1 MTQKPFLRLNS
12 KDKAFHLFLML
23 FMLGVLFATLF
34 PFLNVLAISFNDSA
48 DTARGGIGV
57 IPRVLTLDNYRQL
70 ARFPS
75 IWRGMFISFARTVIG
90 TATGLFATAMLAYVI
105 SRRDFMLRKFVTT
118 MFVLTMYV
126 SGGLIPHFMVIRM
139 FGLNNN
145 FWVYI
150 IPGLISAWN
159 LIIVRSFIDSLP
171 YSLQESA
178 FLDGANDLTI
188 FFKIILPLCLPVLMA
203 VALFIAVSQWNAWF
217 DTYLFAP
224 FNESIT
230 TLQFELMKILEG
242 AATGGQLGDA
252 GNIQMAHNVSP
263 LSLRMAAT
271 VVTMLPMLIVYPF
284 VQRFFVSGMTLG
296 AVKE

>member
-1 MTQKPFLRLNS
+1 MTQKSFKRLDS
-12 KDKAFHLFLML
+12 RDKIFHIILFLIML
-23 FMLGVLFATLF
+23 WVLFITLF

-48 DTARGGIGV
+48 DTARGGVGIF
-57 IPRVLTLDNYRQL
+57 PRVFTLENYTQL
-70 ARFPS
+70 ARFPAM
-75 IWRGMFISFARTVIG
+75 WTGLYISLARTIIG
-90 TATGLFATAMLAYVI
+90 TALGLFCTSMLAYVI
-105 SRRDFMLRKFVTT
+105 SRQDFMFRKAITT
-118 MFVLTMYV
+118 MFILTMYV

-139 FGLNNN
+139 FGLNNT

-150 IPGLISAWN
+150 IPTLISAWN
-159 LIIVRSFIDSLP
+159 LIIIRSFIDSLP

-178 FLDGANDLTI
+178 FIDGANDLTI
-188 FFKIILPLCLPVLMA
+188 FFKIILPLCLPVLMT
-203 VALFIAVSQWNAWF
+203 VALFIAVFQWNSWF

-271 VVTMLPMLIVYPF
+271 VVTMLPMLLAYPF

>member
-1 MTQKPFLRLNS
+1 MTQRAFKHISFS
-12 KDKAFHLFLML
+12 DKIFEICLILIMCY
-23 FMLGVLFATLF
+23 VLFITLF
-34 PFLNVLAISFNDSA
+34 PFLNVLAISLNESA
-48 DTARGGIGV
+48 DTARGGVGIL
-57 IPRVLTLDNYRQL
+57 PRAFTLDNYQQL

-75 IWRGMFISFARTVIG
+75 IWRGMYISFARTIIG
-90 TATGLFATAMLAYVI
+90 TITGLFSTAMLAYVI
-105 SRRDFMLRKFVTT
+105 SRREFMLRKGITT
-118 MFVLTMYV
+118 MFIMTMYV
-126 SGGLIPHFMVIRM
+126 SGGLIPHFMVIRL
-139 FGLNNN
+139 FGLNNH
-145 FWVYI
+145 FLVYI
-150 IPGLISAWN
+150 IPSLISAWN
-159 LIIVRSFIDSLP
+159 LIIIRSFIDALP

-188 FFKIILPLCLPVLMA
+188 FFKIILPLCMPVLMT
-203 VALFIAVSQWNAWF
+203 VSLFIAVGQWNSWF

-224 FNESIT
+224 FNDSIT

-271 VVTMLPMLIVYPF
+271 VVTMLPMLAAYPF

>member
-1 MTQKPFLRLNS
+1 MTQKPFSSLS
-12 KDKAFHLFLML
+12 KSDIVFHIILWTIMT
-23 FMLGVLFATLF
+23 GVLLITLF

-48 DTARGGIGV
+48 DTARGGIGIV
-57 IPRVLTLDNYRQL
+57 PRVPTLDNFRQL

-75 IWRGMFISFARTVIG
+75 MWTGLYISLARTIIG
-90 TATGLFATAMLAYVI
+90 TATGLFCTAMLAYVI
-105 SRRDFMLRKFVTT
+105 SRKEFMFRKAITT
-118 MFVLTMYV
+118 MFILTMYV

-139 FGLNNN
+139 FGLNNS

-150 IPGLISAWN
+150 VPSLISAWN
-159 LIIVRSFIDSLP
+159 LIIIRSFIDALP

-178 FLDGANDLTI
+178 FLDGANDLVI
-188 FFKIILPLCLPVLMA
+188 FFKIILPLCLPVLMT
-203 VALFIAVSQWNAWF
+203 VALFIAVFQWNSWF

-224 FNESIT
+224 FNERIT

-242 AATGGQLGDA
+242 AATGGQMGDA
-252 GNIQMAHNVSP
+252 AAITMAHNVSP

-271 VVTMLPMLIVYPF
+271 VVTMMPMLLAYPF

>member
-1 MTQKPFLRLNS
+1 MTQKPFSRLSS
-12 KDKAFHLFLML
+12 KDKIFHIILFLIML
-23 FMLGVLFATLF
+23 WVLFITLF
-34 PFLNVLAISFNDSA
+34 PFLNVLAISFNESA
-48 DTARGGIGV
+48 DTARGGVGIV
-57 IPRVLTLDNYRQL
+57 PRVFTLENYRQL

-75 IWRGMFISFARTVIG
+75 MWTGLYISIARTVVG
-90 TATGLFATAMLAYVI
+90 TAFGLFCTSMLAYVI
-105 SRRDFMLRKFVTT
+105 SRQDFMFRKSITT
-118 MFVLTMYV
+118 MFIMTMYV

-139 FGLNNN
+139 FGLNNS

-150 IPGLISAWN
+150 IPSLISAWN
-159 LIIVRSFIDSLP
+159 LIIIRSFIDSLP

-188 FFKIILPLCLPVLMA
+188 FFKIILPLCLPVLMT
-203 VALFIAVSQWNAWF
+203 VALFIAVFQWNSWF

-252 GNIQMAHNVSP
+252 GNILMAHNVSP

-271 VVTMLPMLIVYPF
+271 VVTMVPMLLVYPF